1 MHRVTENR
9 KRVRRQALHYD
20 LIQNDERPTKRLRR
34 STSEPGKDD
43 TRKASLPPV
52 IHPNLEGFIYIT
64 PTATWEKLK
73 KDHRTFVLNYN
84 RAVRHDEERPEIPS
98 GVKIG
103 EKKEQDR
110 GVRRIR
116 RNRAMDYFGKKE
128 DDTPSKVQP
137 ESDADESIGSLGEIE
152 EDISIKPGTR
162 KK

>member
-1 MHRVTENR
+1 M
-9 KRVRRQALHYD
+9 
-20 LIQNDERPTKRLRR
+20 
-34 STSEPGKDD
+34 
-43 TRKASLPPV
+43 
-52 IHPNLEGFIYIT
+52 
-64 PTATWEKLK
+64 K
-73 KDHRTFVLNYN
+73 KDHWTFVLNYN